1 MKIKFEYPLATE
13 ENMKAIQDAIKAG
26 TDVETLFSMFD
37 EEMLWD
43 CYIVMS
49 GQQDVAWHVFDWQ
62 NGNEQFRIEDWEQEG
77 IESYFQEKADCV
89 TRSYLC

>member
-43 CYIVMS
+43 CWWSVS
-49 GQQDVAWHVFDWQ
+49 WTALP
-62 NGNEQFRIEDWEQEG
+62 E
-77 IESYFQEKADCV
+77 
-89 TRSYLC
+89 LP